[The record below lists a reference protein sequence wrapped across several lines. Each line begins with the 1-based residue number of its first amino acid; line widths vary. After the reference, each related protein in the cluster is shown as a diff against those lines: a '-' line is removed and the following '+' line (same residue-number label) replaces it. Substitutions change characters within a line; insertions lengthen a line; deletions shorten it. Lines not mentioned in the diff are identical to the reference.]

1 MLPIIPDP
9 FKLVVRQIKTEDGY
23 KADPTALKQLEV
35 IRKLLG
41 QADQVISCTDAGR
54 EGELIMRY
62 VLEYLGYHKETK
74 RLWISSMTEKSI
86 REGFDSLKSSKEFD
100 NLYRAAKAR
109 RESDWVVG
117 MNASLSLSMAA
128 GKSNYSLGRVQTPAL
143 GMICRRYLDNR
154 DFIAK
159 PYYLLQLRTTKA
171 GKELVLTC
179 TGKYDTPEKLDVD
192 RKKVYEETTAKVV
205 QVEKK
210 EVPEE
215 APLLYDLTALQRSA
229 NTKLGLTAEQTL
241 NIAQKLYE
249 GGYISYPRTGC
260 SYITEDIF
268 EQVPSLIG
276 LLKQHP
282 RFTWHAE
289 NLCNQPLNRHCVDD
303 SKMTDHHALI
313 ITENYPQRLSLDEQN
328 IYSMIAGRML
338 EAFSG
343 KCLKETVSVQ
353 ADCNGVL
360 FGIKGS
366 QIKVPGWR
374 GIYNEPSEKEEGS
387 LLRSALSF
395 DDLEAGDI
403 LTPRIDME
411 GIPVESTQEEAAEVF
426 ANTGYSRLPVYEET
440 LDHIVG
446 ILYHKDFYNRVYGT
460 DTSIREVMRP
470 ALFTTANQKID
481 ELMQELQKKKLHI
494 AIVLDEFGGTVGL
507 ITLEDILEELV
518 GEIWDEHDEE
528 EVFIHKVDK
537 GTYLVDAAMDFD
549 DFADFFH
556 LKTDSEMVSVSGW
569 VMERCGGVPESGDRF
584 TYDDLDVLVVKV
596 DHHRIEELR
605 VTQRPHA
612 GEKVE
617 TALIGEMAH
626 E

>member
-1 MLPIIPDP
+1 MGSNGVMLLIIIICVILSGY
-9 FKLVVRQIKTEDGY
+9 FSATETAFSAINRVRIRNQAEKGNKRAALV
-23 KADPTALKQLEV
+23 LQLSDNYDSLLSTILIGNNIV
-35 IRKLLG
+35 NIGCSSLATILFVKLLG
-41 QADQVISCTDAGR
+41 EEMGAGISTLVITVVVLIF
-54 EGELIMRY
+54 GE
-62 VLEYLGYHKETK
+62 
-74 RLWISSMTEKSI
+74 ISPKSI
-86 REGFDSLKSSKEFD
+86 AKESPEKF
-100 NLYRAAKAR
+100 AMFSA
-109 RESDWVVG
+109 
-117 MNASLSLSMAA
+117 
-128 GKSNYSLGRVQTPAL
+128 P
-143 GMICRRYLDNR
+143 MING
-154 DFIAK
+154 
-159 PYYLLQLRTTKA
+159 LRI
-171 GKELVLTC
+171 VLTPINWMF
-179 TGKYDTPEKLDVD
+179 GQWKKLLSCLF
-192 RKKVYEETTAKVV
+192 KTSGSQGITSEELFTIV
-205 QVEKK
+205 
-210 EVPEE
+210 EE
-215 APLLYDLTALQRSA
+215 AQ
-229 NTKLGLTAEQTL
+229 E
-241 NIAQKLYE
+241 E
-249 GGYISYPRTGC
+249 GSI
-260 SYITEDIF
+260 D
-268 EQVPSLIG
+268 
-276 LLKQHP
+276 
-282 RFTWHAE
+282 
-289 NLCNQPLNRHCVDD
+289 
-303 SKMTDHHALI
+303 
-313 ITENYPQRLSLDEQN
+313 
-328 IYSMIAGRML
+328 
-338 EAFSG
+338 
-343 KCLKETVSVQ
+343 
-353 ADCNGVL
+353 
-360 FGIKGS
+360 
-366 QIKVPGWR
+366 
-374 GIYNEPSEKEEGS
+374 KEEGS

-518 GEIWDEHDEE
+518 GEIWDEHEQEE
-528 EVFIHKVDK
+528 IPIRETAEH
-537 GTYLVDAAMDFD
+537 TYLVDAGMNFD